1 MRRRSILPLV
11 IVVLGCRRV
20 PASLDDPSAA
30 AGTSTRPSTTAS
42 SNPTPTP
49 TPTLTG
55 QPDPDC
61 SVVASEPEQL
71 DALVVVEHAS
81 WAELWRARGLGF
93 SDEAPP
99 SGDAELRAYA
109 CELSEG
115 ETGKPACEH
124 EGPLALTIPTD
135 DENVLLVVEPHPSGV
150 RSVELGRWPILCRC
164 DCIAE
169 LELVSLDPLVVL
181 STEIEHVADDVHFEG
196 DEVLPGC
203 DDPDT
208 QECQTACMGGG
219 YGRRR
224 VVAFGPG
231 LAARE
236 RWLEPLE
243 GEDFSLGFGVV
254 DGRVVAQGRCMQVL
268 VDRE

>member
-1 MRRRSILPLV
+1 MPEWNV
-11 IVVLGCRRV
+11 GEAV
-20 PASLDDPSAA
+20 P
-30 AGTSTRPSTTAS
+30 
-42 SNPTPTP
+42 
-49 TPTLTG
+49 
-55 QPDPDC
+55 
-61 SVVASEPEQL
+61 
-71 DALVVVEHAS
+71 
-81 WAELWRARGLGF
+81 
-93 SDEAPP
+93 SD
-99 SGDAELRAYA
+99 DAELRDYA
-109 CELSEG
+109 CERSEG

-135 DENVLLVVEPHPSGV
+135 DANVLLVVEPLPGGV

-164 DCIAE
+164 DCVAE

-208 QECQTACMGGG
+208 QECQTACMGSG

-231 LAARE
+231 LVARA
-236 RWLEPLE
+236 RWIEPFE
-243 GEDFSLGFGVV
+243 GEDFAVSVGVV
-254 DGRVVAQGRCMQVL
+254 EGRVVAQGECMQVL
-268 VDRE
+268 IDRE

>member
-1 MRRRSILPLV
+1 MRVRSILPLV

-20 PASLDDPSAA
+20 PASIDDPSA
-30 AGTSTRPSTTAS
+30 AGTSTRPDAS
-42 SNPTPTP
+42 SSTPTP
-49 TPTLTG
+49 TPALTA
-55 QPDPDC
+55 QPDREC
-61 SVVASEPEQL
+61 SVVAPEPEQL
-71 DALVVVEHAS
+71 DALEHAS

-99 SGDAELRAYA
+99 SSDAELRDYA

-115 ETGKPACEH
+115 ETGKPACDH

-135 DENVLLVVEPHPSGV
+135 DENVLLVVEAHRGGV

-208 QECQTACMGGG
+208 QDCQTACMGSG

-224 VVAFGPG
+224 LVAFGPG
-231 LAARE
+231 LVARE
-236 RWLEPLE
+236 RWIEPLE
-243 GEDFSLGFGVV
+243 GEDFSLSYGVV
-254 DGRVVAQGRCMQVL
+254 DGRVVAQGQCLQVL

>member
-1 MRRRSILPLV
+1 MRGRSILPLV

-20 PASLDDPSAA
+20 PASIDDPSAA

-42 SNPTPTP
+42 SKPTPTP
-49 TPTLTG
+49 AITG
-55 QPDPDC
+55 QPDAEC
-61 SVVASEPEQL
+61 SVVAPEPEQL

-81 WAELWRARGLGF
+81 WADMWRARGLGF

-99 SGDAELRAYA
+99 SDEAELRDYA

-115 ETGKPACEH
+115 EAGKPACDH

-135 DENVLLVVEPHPSGV
+135 DENVLLVVEAHRGGV

-181 STEIEHVADDVHFEG
+181 STEIEHVAEDVHFEG

-208 QECQTACMGGG
+208 QDCQTACMGSG

-231 LAARE
+231 LVARA
-236 RWLEPLE
+236 RWIEPLE
-243 GEDFSLGFGVV
+243 GEDFTVSVGVV

>member
-1 MRRRSILPLV
+1 MRGRSILPLV

-20 PASLDDPSAA
+20 PASIDDPSAA

-42 SNPTPTP
+42 SKPTPTP
-49 TPTLTG
+49 ALTAK
-55 QPDPDC
+55 PDPGC
-61 SVVASEPEQL
+61 NVMAPEPEDL
-71 DALVVVEHAS
+71 DALVVLEHAS
-81 WAELWRARGLGF
+81 WADMWRARGLGF
-93 SDEAPP
+93 SDEAVP
-99 SGDAELRAYA
+99 SDEAELRDYA
-109 CELSEG
+109 CERSEG
-115 ETGKPACEH
+115 ETGKPACDH

-135 DENVLLVVEPHPSGV
+135 DANVLLVVEPLPGGV

-164 DCIAE
+164 DCVAE

-181 STEIEHVADDVHFEG
+181 STEVEHVADDVHFEG

-208 QECQTACMGGG
+208 QECQTACMGSG

-231 LAARE
+231 LVARE
-236 RWLEPLE
+236 RWIEALE
-243 GEDFSLGFGVV
+243 GEDFAVSVGVV
-254 DGRVVAQGRCMQVL
+254 DGRVVAQGQCMQVL